1 MIPIPEQ
8 LSVGHQQVNTIPII
22 DSTPEKKTRARSKK
36 SSVDSHLNEIPTTT
50 SINNEQIILDNS
62 TNNNNIEVNSFVSK
76 SNEEEEKN
84 IEKIGEKTDL
94 TPVGSIDNAKSESI
108 VKEIPLSDEQ
118 QRLNQS
124 ETINEKQN
132 SAINIS
138 NDDIK

>member
-1 MIPIPEQ
+1 VIPISQQ
-8 LSVGHQQVNTIPII
+8 LPTSVNVLE
-22 DSTPEKKTRARSKK
+22 EKKPRTRSKQ
-36 SSVDSHLNEIPTTT
+36 SSVDSRTNEI
-50 SINNEQIILDNS
+50 SNNNEEIVLDNS
-62 TNNNNIEVNSFVSK
+62 NNIEVNSFVSK

>member
-1 MIPIPEQ
+1 MIPISQQ
-8 LSVGHQQVNTIPII
+8 LPTSVNVLE
-22 DSTPEKKTRARSKK
+22 EKKPRTRSGK
-36 SSVDSHLNEIPTTT
+36 SSVDSRTNEI
-50 SINNEQIILDNS
+50 SNNNEEIVLDNS
-62 TNNNNIEVNSFVSK
+62 NNIEVNSFVSK

>member
-1 MIPIPEQ
+1 VIPISQQ
-8 LSVGHQQVNTIPII
+8 LPTSVNVLE
-22 DSTPEKKTRARSKK
+22 EKKPRTRSGK
-36 SSVDSHLNEIPTTT
+36 SSVDSRTNEI
-50 SINNEQIILDNS
+50 SNNNEEIVLDNS
-62 TNNNNIEVNSFVSK
+62 NNIEVNSFVSK